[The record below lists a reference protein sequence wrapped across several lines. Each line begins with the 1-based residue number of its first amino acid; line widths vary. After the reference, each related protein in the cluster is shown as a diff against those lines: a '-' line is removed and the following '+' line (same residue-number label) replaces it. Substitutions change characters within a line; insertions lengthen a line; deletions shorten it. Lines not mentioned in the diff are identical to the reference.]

1 MPSALPLV
9 RSPPL
14 PLHRYLSRR
23 AMEEVVEEEEEEEKG
38 EEEEEEGEEG
48 EEGEELRAQ
57 VRRGGV
63 PGASSHGSLL
73 LPCCPESSVISS
85 RCLSL
90 IAGFLFRSTEG
101 VRYNRL
107 PGVSSFS

>member
-1 MPSALPLV
+1 
-9 RSPPL
+9 
-14 PLHRYLSRR
+14 
-23 AMEEVVEEEEEEEKG
+23 MEEEEVGKEEEEKG
-38 EEEEEEGEEG
+38 EEEEEEGEE
-48 EEGEELRAQ
+48 EEELRAQ

-73 LPCCPESSVISS
+73 PPCCPESSVMSW

-90 IAGFLFRSTEG
+90 MAGFLFRSTEG